1 MKKTEKKARVIEIN
15 TRIREM
21 LSTAK
26 TENRQL
32 TEAEAA
38 EKADLEQERG
48 VLITEINIE
57 SSERFIA
64 AMQNATPQQRALD
77 KAFEMAVRNAI
88 NEHKDI
94 NVPEQRDA
102 FVTSEMSGMV
112 PLTIGEIFMPLE
124 KGLIMGSLG
133 VKMQTGL
140 VGDWDYPIIGPVEA
154 TINGENVDVASS
166 KFSISKVSPKPNRT
180 ALVIEVSNRAV
191 SQTDGKLRQIVLY
204 QLPLAVDRL
213 LNKWLFQAT
222 EISSGVSGVF
232 VSPTTAVT
240 YAGEVPTYKEILKLK
255 ASVDKTGIQPLGVG
269 AYIMNNTMK
278 AELEATPKDTGS
290 GRMIIENGAING
302 TPVFVTEYVA
312 DNTVYFGYFGYTLVG
327 QFGAV
332 NITVD
337 PYTKASANI
346 TRFILNT
353 DYDIKTPR
361 PEAFGKL
368 TKQGADSTEDEEE
381 TVSETSAQS
390 QSGTAS
396 AKATK

>member
-21 LSTAK
+21 LATAK
-26 TENRQL
+26 SENRQL
-32 TEAEAA
+32 TEAEVA

-57 SSERFIA
+57 SSERFVA
-64 AMQNATPQQRALD
+64 AMQNATPQERALN
-77 KAFEMAVRNAI
+77 KAFEEAVRNAI
-88 NEHKDI
+88 NGHKDI
-94 NVPEQRDA
+94 AVPEQRDA
-102 FVTSEMSGMV
+102 FITSDATGMV
-112 PLTIGEIFMPLE
+112 PLTIGEIFLPLE

-140 VGDWDYPIIGPVEA
+140 VGDWDYPVIGPVEA
-154 TINGENVDVASS
+154 TINGETVDVAAS
-166 KFSISKVSPKPNRT
+166 KFDISKVSPKPNRC

-191 SQTDGKLRQIVLY
+191 NQTDGKLRQIVLY
-204 QLPLAVDRL
+204 QLPMAVERL

-232 VSPTTAVT
+232 VSPKTDIE
-240 YAGEVPTYKEILKLK
+240 YSGEVPTYKEVLKLK

-269 AYIMNNTMK
+269 AYIMNNSMK
-278 AELEATPKDTGS
+278 AELESTPKDAGS
-290 GRMIIENGAING
+290 GRMIIENGMING
-302 TPVFVTEYVA
+302 TPVYVTEYVA

-327 QFGAV
+327 QFGPM

-337 PYTKASANI
+337 PYTKASSNI
-346 TRFILNT
+346 VRFVLNT

-361 PEAFGKL
+361 SEAFGKL
-368 TKQGADSTEDEEE
+368 TKASSEPEDDGEDVGA
-381 TVSETSAQS
+381 
-390 QSGTAS
+390 
-396 AKATK
+396 